1 MNEST
6 RQDDATQQTPEPV
19 RIIGPVERAV
29 SMPEAGLLVIACP
42 YGAPGA
48 HCYECPLVS
57 DLPCLVRAMIGSP
70 DAETRATVAR
80 LLGGSA

>member
-1 MNEST
+1 MDHDT

-19 RIIGPVERAV
+19 RIIGPVERAL

-42 YGAPGA
+42 YGAPGQ
-48 HCYECPLVS
+48 HCYECPLVI
-57 DLPCLVRAMIGSP
+57 DLQCLVRTMIASP
-70 DAETRATVAR
+70 DTETRATVAR

>member
-1 MNEST
+1 MDCT
-6 RQDDATQQTPEPV
+6 QTDDSAQQTPEPV

-29 SMPEAGLLVIACP
+29 SMPDAGLLVIACP

-57 DLPCLVRAMIGSP
+57 DLPCLVRTMIGSP
-70 DAETRATVAR
+70 DTETRATAAR